1 MCTTLAH
8 AKPLTKSEEK
18 TLLFRPASSIPRAS
32 NRWQPASK
40 NQKELAASLA
50 VVSPSST
57 TSFLFCF
64 CLFVSF
70 FCFFGRTQGQSSR
83 SAKQWFSQH
92 LRASYYRLILSHE
105 LGIRRAAAQLSISAG
120 RRRLLSLCYSNS
132 ENSTSNFPGNCAE
145 ECEII

>member
-70 FCFFGRTQGQSSR
+70 FFVFLAEHKAKVHAAPNNGSR
-83 SAKQWFSQH
+83 SICELHIIA
-92 LRASYYRLILSHE
+92 LSYHMSWEFAEQQPNYQSVPGDGDYYLFATPTPRTPLPTSPVI
-105 LGIRRAAAQLSISAG
+105 AQ
-120 RRRLLSLCYSNS
+120 RNVK
-132 ENSTSNFPGNCAE
+132 
-145 ECEII
+145 